1 MLKPMRVKLA
11 GRQPLLRRDVQVS
24 TAEEGRLVLDARRL
38 VFASPLDLA
47 GVVAL
52 AHAAAAERASV
63 AFVLPQDVGVASYL
77 QRMDVIR
84 RLPAGTEIQ
93 GSLPPEQRTDC
104 SRVLLEVAHLSPS
117 TAQDLVNRLGR
128 LAAAQFEGRI
138 AGLVFRGSGELIDNA
153 VSHGQSR
160 CGAFVS
166 VQAYTGMT
174 SRRPGFEFAVCDTG
188 IGVLAHLRG
197 NPSYRDIPDAQ
208 SALAR
213 AIQPGVTGTGERRG
227 YGLADLLE
235 ITHGGG
241 VGRLVLRSG
250 NGIASIALR
259 RQGRREAFAT
269 ASPPITG
276 TWAWLRV
283 RFP

>member
-1 MLKPMRVKLA
+1 MRVELA
-11 GRQPLLRRDVQVS
+11 GRQPLLRRDIRVS
-24 TAEEGRLVLDARRL
+24 AAEEGRLVLDARRL

-47 GVVAL
+47 AVVAL
-52 AHAAAAERASV
+52 AHAAVAEGASV
-63 AFVLPQDVGVASYL
+63 AFILPLDAGVASYL

-93 GSLPPEQRTDC
+93 GSPPPERRTDC
-104 SRVLLEVAHLSPS
+104 SGVLMEVSPLSPS
-117 TAQDLVNRLGR
+117 TAQDLVTSLGR
-128 LAAAQFEGRI
+128 LAAAQFEGRV

-153 VSHGQSR
+153 VSHGQSQ

-166 VQAYTGMT
+166 AQAYTGVT

-213 AIQPGVTGTGERRG
+213 AIQPGVTGTSELRG

-250 NGIASIALR
+250 NGIASVALR
-259 RQGRREAFAT
+259 RQGRREVFAV